1 MTRPS
6 TTRRGRALV
15 ASTAAAGLFLGAAAV
30 ASGPAQSAEPAED
43 CTPTYPQE
51 QITADAAV
59 TGLTVSEGTTPE
71 AFEGSIIGVLDD
83 GIAPGVDMIMAD
95 LTSPAIDAAGGIW
108 SGMSGSPVYIDGQL
122 VGAVAYGLSWGSSP
136 IAGITPFAEMDDY
149 LTSGT
154 RRVDVDARAA
164 RQIAAS
170 SDVTASQA
178 EQGFRQLRMPVGISG
193 MTQKRIDMVRESDK
207 KYFSEQTYAVGAV
220 GRAAAADATEETIVA
235 GGNLATTLS
244 YGDVTA
250 GAVGT
255 ATSVCGGE
263 VVGFGHPFA
272 FFGETTLGLNPADA
286 LYVQP
291 DSLGAPFKV
300 ANIAPA
306 VGTITDDRT
315 TGITGTFATLP
326 DTTTVASTVS
336 FDGRERTGSSDAY
349 VKRFLADT
357 VFGQLLVNHDRVLD
371 SYIPG
376 TEAQSW
382 TITGTDELG
391 APFEISSA
399 DTYVSDYDISFES
412 VFELADLAY
421 ALSRIDGVQVDDIT
435 VDSDVDTST
444 DTLKVTGLQ
453 QRKGG
458 EWTTIGRR
466 TNLVAKA
473 GSTLDLRAVLTAVD
487 DTVTYAPVSVKI
499 PSRAKRSAFLVVQGG
514 ASDYTNN
521 YRIKSVAQAVKAYAD
536 PVRNDEVSAEL
547 YANGKGLRRSF
558 VTQSGPYD
566 EVVRGQRYVDIRVR
580 R

>member
-1 MTRPS
+1 M
-6 TTRRGRALV
+6 
-15 ASTAAAGLFLGAAAV
+15 
-30 ASGPAQSAEPAED
+30 
-43 CTPTYPQE
+43 
-51 QITADAAV
+51 

-178 EQGFRQLRMPVGISG
+178 EQGFRQLRMRSASG
-193 MTQKRIDMVRESDK
+193 MTQKKRIDMVRESDK

-272 FFGETTLGLNPADA
+272 FFGETTLGLTPGRRALRPARQPGRA
-286 LYVQP
+286 LQGRQHRP
-291 DSLGAPFKV
+291 RRRHHHRRPHHRDHRHLRHAARHHHGGLDGQLRRPRAHRQQRRLRQ
-300 ANIAPA
+300 A
-306 VGTITDDRT
+306 
-315 TGITGTFATLP
+315 LP
-326 DTTTVASTVS
+326 
-336 FDGRERTGSSDAY
+336 RR
-349 VKRFLADT
+349 T

-391 APFEISSA
+391 
-399 DTYVSDYDISFES
+399 
-412 VFELADLAY
+412 
-421 ALSRIDGVQVDDIT
+421 R
-435 VDSDVDTST
+435 
-444 DTLKVTGLQ
+444 
-453 QRKGG
+453 
-458 EWTTIGRR
+458 
-466 TNLVAKA
+466 
-473 GSTLDLRAVLTAVD
+473 
-487 DTVTYAPVSVKI
+487 
-499 PSRAKRSAFLVVQGG
+499 PSRSPRPTPTSRTTTSPSSRS
-514 ASDYTNN
+514 SSWPT
-521 YRIKSVAQAVKAYAD
+521 S
-536 PVRNDEVSAEL
+536 P
-547 YANGKGLRRSF
+547 
-558 VTQSGPYD
+558 TP
-566 EVVRGQRYVDIRVR
+566 
-580 R
+580 